1 MARQS
6 LDQSCSTASPQI
18 REKSSVRILWEPNPC
33 PGDPNNVA
41 EKLINP
47 DLFMRKYHSRKR
59 TCKVKRHLLK
69 FIRFAGVYAIT
80 EAFIQ
85 AYQKLVGFEH
95 YALIEWTLAVIYFSV
110 SGWFIWRLVTGIR
123 DGDLLEEE

>member
-1 MARQS
+1 M
-6 LDQSCSTASPQI
+6 
-18 REKSSVRILWEPNPC
+18 
-33 PGDPNNVA
+33 
-41 EKLINP
+41 
-47 DLFMRKYHSRKR
+47 
-59 TCKVKRHLLK
+59 KRHLLK

-95 YALIEWTLAVIYFSV
+95 YALIEWTIAVIYFSV

>member
-1 MARQS
+1 M
-6 LDQSCSTASPQI
+6 
-18 REKSSVRILWEPNPC
+18 
-33 PGDPNNVA
+33 A

-59 TCKVKRHLLK
+59 TSKVKRHFLK
-69 FIRFAGVYAIT
+69 FIRFAGLYAIT
-80 EAFIQ
+80 ETFIQ

-95 YALIEWTLAVIYFSV
+95 YALIEWTIAVIYFSV